1 MIKVSVII
9 PAYQVEDYLIRSVSS
24 VLKQT
29 LQEIEIILVNDGS
42 TDKTANLCD
51 ELAQMYPS
59 IKVIHQENQGSS
71 KAREVGLAQSTG
83 EYILFLDAD
92 DWLDPKACETLYQK
106 AVETEADMVMYQ
118 AFLKEGGRD
127 HPLRIFF
134 TSEDEINRDPIFC
147 FLNAQLAPAVWAKF
161 MKHTYLKGTGLNFPP
176 LSYSEDVII
185 TLRLLLARPKITL
198 LEEPLYYYYYQRP
211 NSLVHVINEHC
222 LEIFESLALV
232 RLDLKAKG
240 LYDQYRTQYLHFSEL
255 HLSPVRQKVKR
266 NPRLKE
272 TFNQLY
278 ENWKRENV
286 EA

>member
-92 DWLDPKACETLYQK
+92 DWLAPKACETLYQK
-106 AVETEADMVMYQ
+106 AVETEADMVIYQ

-134 TSEDEINRDPIFC
+134 TSEDEMNRDPIFC
-147 FLNAQLAPAVWAKF
+147 FLNAQLAPAV
-161 MKHTYLKGTGLNFPP
+161 
-176 LSYSEDVII
+176 
-185 TLRLLLARPKITL
+185 
-198 LEEPLYYYYYQRP
+198 
-211 NSLVHVINEHC
+211 
-222 LEIFESLALV
+222 
-232 RLDLKAKG
+232 
-240 LYDQYRTQYLHFSEL
+240 
-255 HLSPVRQKVKR
+255 
-266 NPRLKE
+266 
-272 TFNQLY
+272 
-278 ENWKRENV
+278 
-286 EA
+286 